1 MEQRFVKISYT
12 GRVKDGPVFDTT
24 DAETAKKENIFDQKR
39 VYQAVPMVIGELQVL
54 QGLDEALAEMK
65 AGEEKELDIP
75 AEKAY
80 GQKDPALIRLV
91 PMKIFKQQ
99 NMMPVPGMVIEL
111 DGRPAKI
118 QTVSGGRVRVD
129 FNSELAGKTLSYKI
143 KITEEAK
150 TPAEKVKYL
159 IERSFNT
166 SEGFTE
172 KISGKAIDITVPE
185 KSYRDRN
192 IFVRKASL
200 AAEIYKYT
208 DIEEATFIE
217 SWKKKKKG
225 DVVIAESVE
234 DIEEAI
240 EESVE

>member
-12 GRVKDGPVFDTT
+12 GRIKEGPVFDTT
-24 DAETAKKENIFDQKR
+24 DADTAKKENILDQKR
-39 VYQAVPMVIGELQVL
+39 VYQAVPMVIGDLQVL
-54 QGLDEALAEMK
+54 RGLDEALAEMK
-65 AGEEKELDIP
+65 AGEEKELEIP
-75 AEKAY
+75 PEKAY

-99 NMMPVPGMVIEL
+99 NMTPVPGMVIEL
-111 DGRPAKI
+111 DGRPARI

-150 TPAEKVKYL
+150 TPAEKVGYL

-166 SEGFTE
+166 SEGFAE
-172 KISGKAIDITVPE
+172 KIAGKGIEIQVPE

-192 IFVRKASL
+192 IFIRKASL

-208 DIEEATFIE
+208 DIENVTFIE
-217 SWKKKKKG
+217 SWKKKKKE
-225 DVVIAESVE
+225 DNTAQDASEAPAE
-234 DIEEAI
+234 EENPD
-240 EESVE
+240 E